1 MHFLVAFGL
10 DIRHFLGRKL
20 AHADALDAMIELSVN
35 GAANGANEGAEVEDN
50 GLRALLSAIEAL
62 LVAAHLLNGADAVD
76 EPLLL
81 FCLTHCVN
89 NKQMSLLSS

>member
-10 DIRHFLGRKL
+10 DVSHFLGRKL

-35 GAANGANEGAEVEDN
+35 GAANGANECAEVEDD
-50 GLRALLSAIEAL
+50 GLRALLRAIKAL

-76 EPLLL
+76 KPLLL
-81 FCLTHCVN
+81 FCLTHCVDS
-89 NKQMSLLSS
+89 KQMSVLRA